1 MGGTKREL
9 YRFID
14 RLRIQLG
21 VKPLSQP
28 IDTIAFCRSQKNIE
42 LVYHPFST
50 SGFCAAAL
58 LGEKGDTIVLNA
70 RHSVEE
76 LNFDCGHELIHL
88 TKHRGLGLSSFHCF
102 DTLKPK
108 HD

>member
-28 IDTIAFCRSQKNIE
+28 IDTITF
-42 LVYHPFST
+42 
-50 SGFCAAAL
+50 AAA
-58 LGEKGDTIVLNA
+58 KKT
-70 RHSVEE
+70 
-76 LNFDCGHELIHL
+76 
-88 TKHRGLGLSSFHCF
+88 
-102 DTLKPK
+102 
-108 HD
+108 

>member
-28 IDTIAFCRSQKNIE
+28 IDTITFCRSQKNIE
-42 LVYHPFST
+42 LVYHPFPHLVFAPRPFW
-50 SGFCAAAL
+50 GK
-58 LGEKGDTIVLNA
+58 KGI
-70 RHSVEE
+70 
-76 LNFDCGHELIHL
+76 
-88 TKHRGLGLSSFHCF
+88 
-102 DTLKPK
+102 P
-108 HD
+108 

>member
-42 LVYHPFST
+42 
-50 SGFCAAAL
+50 
-58 LGEKGDTIVLNA
+58 
-70 RHSVEE
+70 
-76 LNFDCGHELIHL
+76 
-88 TKHRGLGLSSFHCF
+88 
-102 DTLKPK
+102 
-108 HD
+108 